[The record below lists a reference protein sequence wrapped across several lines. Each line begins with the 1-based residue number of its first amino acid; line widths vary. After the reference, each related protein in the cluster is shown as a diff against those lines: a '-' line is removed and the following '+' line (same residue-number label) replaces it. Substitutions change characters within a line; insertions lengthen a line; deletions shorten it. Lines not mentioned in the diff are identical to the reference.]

1 MLGFESP
8 GTAQGADRP
17 IDTHDVN
24 AMERTGS
31 DANIYRSGVWLRGGT
46 LSGGTV
52 DPNARAPEKGLAP
65 ERPITQAD
73 VGF

>member
-1 MLGFESP
+1 
-8 GTAQGADRP
+8 
-17 IDTHDVN
+17 
-24 AMERTGS
+24 MERTGS
-31 DANIYRSGVWLRGGT
+31 DTNTYRSGIIWLRGGT